1 MEVWTFAPEVMNGL
15 MALSVI
21 FFGASVALYFKDGQE
36 FTRPVMVMLI
46 LAASMFAI
54 LIFVYIVVII
64 QLMWAGAALVDA
76 ITSL

>member
-21 FFGASVALYFKDGQE
+21 FFGASVWLYFKDGQE
-36 FTRPVMVMLI
+36 FTRSVMVMLI

-64 QLMWAGAALVDA
+64 QLMWAGVALVDA

>member
-1 MEVWTFAPEVMNGL
+1 MSDMGWLRMEVWTFAPEVMNCL

-46 LAASMFAI
+46 FLYVNMLLLCA
-54 LIFVYIVVII
+54 V
-64 QLMWAGAALVDA
+64 
-76 ITSL
+76 